1 MGYELHITRAEDWV
15 DSLDEPIAEQ
25 EWRDYAD
32 SRADL
37 AVNGSIEVEGPGET
51 PVYALEADG
60 SHPLALWWYDGRVE
74 VAGVPGEA
82 AVPAV
87 VAVARG
93 LRATVQGDDGE
104 TYD

>member
-15 DSLDEPIAEQ
+15 ESLDDPIAEQ

-32 SRADL
+32 NAAQLS
-37 AVNGSIEVEGPGET
+37 VNGSIGLGGTAES

-60 SHPLALWWYDGRVE
+60 SAPLALWWCDGRIE
-74 VAGVPGEA
+74 VAGVAGES

-87 VAVARG
+87 LAVARH